1 MGIIRRRFK
10 ARFGAASRC
19 QRCEPGEDFETL
31 SLDGAC
37 HGGDRVLNGP
47 DTGSLFL
54 TTFLKLKSQL
64 DSQESRHWPFQFPI
78 FGIFQSTEGD
88 APSLW
93 MSSPAYRVSIQ
104 TLHQPTNQPADQQT
118 DKQTNKQTN
127 KPITN
132 QPNTQPTNQ
141 PTNRTTD
148 QTTNQATKQT
158 IGWFHGMFIYQSG
171 LRRRAPRYVC
181 TKNQVDMFHDM
192 FVH

>member
-1 MGIIRRRFK
+1 MGIIRRRFQ
-10 ARFGAASRC
+10 ARFGAASRS

-104 TLHQPTNQPADQQT
+104 TLHQPTNQPT
-118 DKQTNKQTN
+118 SRPTNRQTNKQTN
-127 KPITN
+127 QSPTN
-132 QPNTQPTNQ
+132 QPTKHPTNQ
-141 PTNRTTD
+141 PTNRATD
-148 QTTNQATKQT
+148 QRSPNDQPSNQTNNRVV
-158 IGWFHGMFIYQSG
+158 S
-171 LRRRAPRYVC
+171 RYVYLSVR
-181 TKNQVDMFHDM
+181 T
-192 FVH
+192 